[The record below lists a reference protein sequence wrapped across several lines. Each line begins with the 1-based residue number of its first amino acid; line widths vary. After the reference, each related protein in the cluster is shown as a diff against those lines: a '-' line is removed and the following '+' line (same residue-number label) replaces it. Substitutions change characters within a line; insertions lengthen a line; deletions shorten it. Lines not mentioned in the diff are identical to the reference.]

1 MMMRT
6 SQAGRSLVTASE
18 GKHYAAYLDGAD
30 RWTGGIGH
38 LLKPDEFTPGET
50 FTESKIQQWFDEDIA
65 EAEYIVRKYIKV
77 PLTQGMFDALVSFA
91 FNFGEKK
98 FASYSLK
105 DLING
110 EEDANTIAAKWM
122 EYVYTINDRDRDGDQ
137 DAVIDRGL
145 PIRRLREWLVYK
157 GFSWSIAE
165 AAANENNIRP
175 AEKKIPWRNGGFKEV
190 MTNVDDFV
198 QGAIERARGLAAF
211 MDEPD
216 DDLFK
221 DDELVIPDPPSRQA
235 AREAATIPE
244 PPPIPPHYEEPE
256 LMPAP
261 KPVNRPTEPFQ
272 NYDPENAPK
281 DIAFSKRVHG
291 LFLVIMGWMT
301 LGAEALAGL
310 PFVAELAAMSPLQVT
325 DWRIGL
331 AILMAGLLLHW
342 YGKVKARGP
351 LK

>member
-1 MMMRT
+1 MLQT
-6 SQAGRSLVTASE
+6 THNAVALIKAWEGFEPSAYFDSAGIPT
-18 GKHYAAYLDGAD
+18 
-30 RWTGGIGH
+30 IGFGTIKFSSGEAVQ
-38 LLKPDEFTPGET
+38 LGDEI
-50 FTESKIQQWFDEDIA
+50 TED
-65 EAEYIVRKYIKV
+65 EAEQELFHYIRKELE
-77 PLTQGMFDALVSFA
+77 PAMDRHFANAMMQPNQRDALASFLY
-91 FNFGEKK
+91 NLGGDSSSWPTLKK
-98 FASYSLK
+98 
-105 DLING
+105 LING
-110 EEDANTIAAKWM
+110 SAPDEEVADQWMKYHRAAGKPL
-122 EYVYTINDRDRDGDQ
+122 T
-137 DAVIDRGL
+137 GL
-145 PIRRLREWLVYK
+145 YRRRMAEVLVW
-157 GFSWSIAE
+157 F
-165 AAANENNIRP
+165 
-175 AEKKIPWRNGGFKEV
+175 
-190 MTNVDDFV
+190 
-198 QGAIERARGLAAF
+198 GLAWEQATNAVQNVQLGDNWREF
-211 MDEPD
+211 APSQEVQPEPFESEIFEEVAGGRGGD
-216 DDLFK
+216 IK
-221 DDELVIPDPPSRQA
+221 ETVSPPA
-235 AREAATIPE
+235 

-256 LMPAP
+256 PMPAP